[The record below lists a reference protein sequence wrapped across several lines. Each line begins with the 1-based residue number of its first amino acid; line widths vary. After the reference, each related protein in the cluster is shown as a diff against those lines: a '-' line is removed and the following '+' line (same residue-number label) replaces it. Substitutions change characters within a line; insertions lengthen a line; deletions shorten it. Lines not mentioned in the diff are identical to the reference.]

1 MTQVE
6 SDAQL
11 GNIPETTPE
20 MREKAIRTVC
30 ANAADT
36 PEARRLLAM
45 LGLNTEGE
53 VA

>member
-20 MREKAIRTVC
+20 MKRAATLTVC
-30 ANAADT
+30 AAAESAAD
-36 PEARRLLAM
+36 AHLMLAM
-45 LGLNTEGE
+45 LGLTGGSD
-53 VA
+53 A

>member
-20 MREKAIRTVC
+20 MRRAAALTV
-30 ANAADT
+30 AAHAADKAD
-36 PEARRLLAM
+36 ARRLLAM
-45 LGLNTEGE
+45 LGLDGGE
-53 VA
+53 S

>member
-30 ANAADT
+30 ANSASA
-36 PEARRLLAM
+36 PEAAELLAM
-45 LGLNTEGE
+45 LGLVGGPD
-53 VA
+53 A

>member
-20 MREKAIRTVC
+20 MRAAATRTVC
-30 ANAADT
+30 AHAADA
-36 PEARRLLAM
+36 PEARELLAM
-45 LGLNTEGE
+45 LGLDGE
-53 VA
+53 S

>member
-20 MREKAIRTVC
+20 MKRAATLTVC
-30 ANAADT
+30 AAAESKDD
-36 PEARRLLAM
+36 ARLMLAM
-45 LGLNTEGE
+45 LGLTGGSH
-53 VA
+53 A